1 MFRVAGLHLTAPI
14 RPEVLMRGEVNLDTV
29 KAKKTYRNL
38 LTTSEAVFEE
48 RGFYNTTV
56 TEICRRAQ
64 LANGT
69 FYRYFKDKDEIFA
82 VLAGRLSEDFTEQIE
97 GALRGPNK
105 SFIEKLEAVL
115 LTYFSFLGEHSS
127 TFQIFR
133 QAEFVDQKVHQS
145 FYSNITKTFVT
156 AFEKAKS
163 EGKCHSHH
171 PQILAN
177 WLLGALSFTS
187 MRWIIW
193 DSSSDTG
200 GLVQDLLSF
209 ISYGIDSGNERLKI
223 DNVTPFSRLSNPNKK
238 TDKVKDKLLFA
249 AEDCFGRNGF
259 FETAVVDITRKA
271 DVAQGTFYHYF
282 SSKVEVFQKLVY
294 EINRR
299 WRREVGKAIAN
310 LDDRRLVEYHGFR
323 VFFSFIVKHPQLYRI
338 VREAEFVDKQ
348 VGQWFYRR
356 FAEGYKRGLEEAMN
370 KGQIREFQPEVL
382 AYILMG
388 IGHFFGLKWFVS
400 ENRDQYDGEEFDE
413 MFDLILHGLSG

>member
-1 MFRVAGLHLTAPI
+1 
-14 RPEVLMRGEVNLDTV
+14 MRGEVNLDTV

-38 LTTSEAVFEE
+38 LSTSEAVFEE
-48 RGFYNTTV
+48 RGFYNTTI

-69 FYRYFKDKDEIFA
+69 FYRYFKDKDEIFS
-82 VLAGRLSEDFTEQIE
+82 VLAGQLSEDFTEEIQS
-97 GALRGPNK
+97 ALQKPNK

-115 LTYFSFLGEHSS
+115 VTYFSFLHEHSS

-156 AFEKAKS
+156 AFENAAR
-163 EGKCHSHH
+163 EGKYRSHH

-193 DSSSDTG
+193 DSALGTQD
-200 GLVQDLLSF
+200 LVKDLLSF
-209 ISYGIDSGNERLKI
+209 ISLGIDSGDTEIKV
-223 DNVTPFSRLSNPNKK
+223 DKAPLSPQMSGLDKK
-238 TDKVKDKLLFA
+238 TDKVKAKLLFA

-259 FETAVVDITRKA
+259 FETAVGDITRKA

-282 SSKVEVFQKLVY
+282 STKVEVFKKLVY

-299 WRREVGKAIAN
+299 WRKEVQKEIAD
-310 LDDRRLVEYHGFR
+310 LDDRRLVEYYGFR

-356 FAEGYKRGLEEAMN
+356 FAEGYMRGLEKAMN

-400 ENRDQYDGEEFDE
+400 EDRDQYDREEFDE